1 MWKYLI
7 LYSSLNRGSVRFAFA
22 AISAQHQ
29 PHLTLVCLSAPPS
42 PLCVSISL
50 SVCPSVRLSACLFV
64 LLLSPH
70 SQWEMFVFASVW
82 AICLRTFHTN
92 TCTIFLTTFFIDGK
106 YLQMREDW
114 NTCKLHNIKWD
125 SSQTRRVRER
135 ERERERNPPHV

>member
-1 MWKYLI
+1 
-7 LYSSLNRGSVRFAFA
+7 
-22 AISAQHQ
+22 
-29 PHLTLVCLSAPPS
+29 
-42 PLCVSISL
+42 
-50 SVCPSVRLSACLFV
+50 
-64 LLLSPH
+64 
-70 SQWEMFVFASVW
+70 MFVFASVW

-106 YLQMREDW
+106 YLQMREDL